1 MDDSLGSAY
10 RLVEI
15 VGEGGMGTVWRALDR
30 RTGEQVAAKLLNPRL
45 GAEPDVVA
53 RFVRERTVLVRLRHP
68 AIVSIRDFVLEG
80 DRIAIVMD
88 LVSGGDL
95 GQLVR
100 RSGTL
105 PPGRAAAM
113 TASLAEALAHAHE
126 QGVVHCDVKPSNVL
140 VDEQTGALKLTDFGI
155 SRILHTTTLNTTGT
169 VAGTPVYIAPEILRG
184 ERPSPAADVYA
195 LGMLLYELLAGRAPF
210 AGGHGL
216 SALNSAL
223 HMAPRR
229 LDGMPAS
236 LWTVISDC
244 TAKDPAARPPLAKV
258 SAALRAAAASE
269 QDAPRLPRI
278 SRDAPLSETAVPAA
292 DAIALP
298 IVDATSPPQPNATPA
313 DPARPNTPFADQGH
327 PPQPHLADRN
337 HPNAVLADRAH
348 PNAPFTDQGHLPQP
362 NVVFADPTQ
371 PPYSNAP
378 FGDRTHPPHSAAAAP
393 GPAGPPAGTPRRRT
407 WVAVGAGT
415 LTAAVIA
422 GVFMWLPSR
431 ASETTGT
438 RSALGAVAQTSPVA
452 QPSHASTTGSG
463 ARPTTVTSSVPKS
476 SVQTPGPNAQ
486 KTVRKSTSTTHAVTR
501 TPEPHPTT
509 PSPTVE
515 PKRPRRTPTPSHDP
529 VVSTKPEPVERGG
542 CRSWSTPYKGV
553 SMSPCIKIASD
564 RVYVQARARGPVG
577 MGVELSIEL
586 YDSRTDTTVSVPRT
600 CGVKV
605 FGREGEMV
613 TCEWFEVTASAV
625 VGKPYVARER
635 WKPTGGAFSGGLESP
650 EASR

>member
-88 LVSGGDL
+88 LVAGGDL

-140 VDEQTGALKLTDFGI
+140 VDEQSGALKLTDFGI

-244 TAKDPAARPPLAKV
+244 TAKDPAARPPLAQV
-258 SAALRAAAASE
+258 SAALRAAAVSE
-269 QDAPRLPRI
+269 QGAPRLPRI
-278 SRDAPLSETAVPAA
+278 SRDAPLSETTVPAA

-298 IVDATSPPQPNATPA
+298 IVDATSPPHPNATPA
-313 DPARPNTPFADQGH
+313 APAHPSAHPAHPSAPFADQGH
-327 PPQPHLADRN
+327 PPQPHSTDR
-337 HPNAVLADRAH
+337 
-348 PNAPFTDQGHLPQP
+348 GHLPQP
-362 NVVFADPTQ
+362 NAALAARGHAPQPNAALADPTQ
-371 PPYSNAP
+371 PPHSNAP

-393 GPAGPPAGTPRRRT
+393 GAAGPSAATPRRRT

-422 GVFMWLPSR
+422 GVFMWLQDKAPE
-431 ASETTGT
+431 ATGT
-438 RSALGAVAQTSPVA
+438 RAALGSAAQTSPMS

-463 ARPTTVTSSVPKS
+463 ARSTTVTPSVPKS

-486 KTVRKSTSTTHAVTR
+486 KTGHKSTSTTHAVTR
-501 TPEPHPTT
+501 TPEPDPTP

-515 PKRPRRTPTPSHDP
+515 PKRPKRTPTPNHDP

-542 CRSWSTPYKGV
+542 CRSWSAPYKGV

-586 YDSRTDTTVSVPRT
+586 FDSRTDTTVSVPRT

-635 WKPTGGAFSGGLESP
+635 WKPTGGAFGGGLESP
-650 EASR
+650 EVSR